1 VNLEL
6 KEVVK
11 REDSKLAKVR
21 GAKHKGKKKNA
32 ELLRP
37 IQLIFSKIV

>member
-11 REDSKLAKVR
+11 SEDSKLAKVR
-21 GAKHKGKKKNA
+21 GAKHKGKKKNV
-32 ELLRP
+32 ELLRS
-37 IQLIFSKIV
+37 IQRFLAK